1 MTTILITYAILSL
14 GILAILTA
22 MILRI
27 GGLMTDCPETGPATR
42 VATVSIATGFA
53 AIGGGGVL
61 LIGAALVLLPH
72 IATGLLP
79 IAIGLAA
86 LCLGLGFTNAVA
98 TLRGVVSG
106 QPPELA
112 KKAAKADGYVEGAPI

>member
-27 GGLMTDCPETGPATR
+27 GGLMADCPDTGPATR
-42 VATVSIATGFA
+42 VATVSVATGFA

-61 LIGAALVLLPH
+61 LVGALLVLLPN
-72 IATGLLP
+72 AAGGLLP
-79 IAIGLAA
+79 IAMGLAA

-98 TLRGVVSG
+98 TLRGVVTGRPAEPVKEPASSI
-106 QPPELA
+106 
-112 KKAAKADGYVEGAPI
+112 EGVPV